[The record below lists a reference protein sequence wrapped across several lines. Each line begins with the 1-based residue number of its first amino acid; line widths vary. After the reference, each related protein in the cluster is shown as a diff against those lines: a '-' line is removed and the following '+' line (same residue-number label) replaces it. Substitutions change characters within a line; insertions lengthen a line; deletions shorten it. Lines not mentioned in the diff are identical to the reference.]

1 MILIAD
7 SGSTKT
13 LWAACADGRIRTTHT
28 TLGINP
34 YYQTDEQ
41 MRATMAEAADWAS
54 ADHVER
60 LCFYG
65 AGCTADKI
73 PALKRLLEIEFPHAE
88 VQVHSD
94 LMAAAR
100 ALLQHTRGIA
110 CILGTGS
117 NSGLY
122 DGTQIVQNVS
132 PLGFILGDEGSGA
145 SIGKQFVG
153 DCLKHQAP
161 EALCRLFFNEYCL
174 TAPEVVEQV
183 YRRPFPNRY
192 LAHFMPFLAQHIDE
206 YDYIRNLIYRCFC
219 DFLRR
224 NVLQYPQAA
233 TLPVSFVGS
242 VAYHFQPLLCNA
254 LSDMRLTMGAVAQ
267 SPIEGLAQFHA

>member
-1 MILIAD
+1 M
-7 SGSTKT
+7 
-13 LWAACADGRIRTTHT
+13 
-28 TLGINP
+28 
-34 YYQTDEQ
+34 
-41 MRATMAEAADWAS
+41 
-54 ADHVER
+54 
-60 LCFYG
+60 
-65 AGCTADKI
+65 
-73 PALKRLLEIEFPHAE
+73 E
-88 VQVHSD
+88 VASD

-161 EALCRLFFNEYCL
+161 EALCRLFFDEYCL

-192 LAHFMPFLAQHIDE
+192 LAHFVPFLAQHIDE

>member
-13 LWAACADGRIRTTHT
+13 LWATCSEGRVQATYTTA
-28 TLGINP
+28 GINP

-41 MRATMAEAADWAS
+41 MRAVMTELLNSVPADS
-54 ADHVER
+54 IDRVY
-60 LCFYG
+60 FYG
-65 AGCTADKI
+65 AGCTAVKI
-73 PALKRLLEIEFPHAE
+73 PLLVRLLSALFPRAE
-88 VQVHSD
+88 VQVCSD
-94 LMAAAR
+94 LLAAAR
-100 ALLQHTRGIA
+100 AMLQRTRGIA

-122 DGTQIVQNVS
+122 DGVQIVQNVS

-161 EALCRLFFNEYCL
+161 EALCRLFADEYQL
-174 TAPEVVEQV
+174 TAAEVVEHV

-192 LAHFMPFLAQHIDE
+192 LAHFVPFLSCHIDE
-206 YDYIRNLIYRCFC
+206 YDYIRDLVYRCFC

-224 NVLQYPQAA
+224 NVLQYPQVGD
-233 TLPVSFVGS
+233 LPIVFVGS
-242 VAYHFQPLLCNA
+242 VAYHFRTVLHDALC
-254 LSDMRLTMGAVAQ
+254 DMNLTPEAVAQ
-267 SPIEGLAQFHA
+267 SPIDGLARFHA

>member
-13 LWAACADGRIRTTHT
+13 LWATCSEGRVQTTYT
-28 TLGINP
+28 TAGINP
-34 YYQTDEQ
+34 YYQTDDQ
-41 MRATMAEAADWAS
+41 MCATMAEAAECLPA
-54 ADHVER
+54 ADVER

-73 PALKRLLEIEFPHAE
+73 PLLKQLLATVFPRAE

-100 ALLQHTRGIA
+100 AMLQHTRGIA

-122 DGTQIVQNVS
+122 DGTHIVQNVS

-161 EALCRLFFNEYCL
+161 EALCRLFLDEYRL
-174 TAPEVVEQV
+174 TAADVVECV

-192 LAHFMPFLAQHIDE
+192 LAHFVPFLAQHIDE
-206 YDYIRNLIYRCFC
+206 YDYIHNLIYRCFC

-224 NVLQYPQAA
+224 NVLQYPQAD
-233 TLPVSFVGS
+233 TLPVAFVGS
-242 VAYHFQPLLCNA
+242 VAYHFQMVLRTALCD
-254 LSDMRLTMGAVAQ
+254 LHLTLGAVAQ

>member
-13 LWAACADGRIRTTHT
+13 LWATCSEGRVQTTYT
-28 TLGINP
+28 TAGINP
-34 YYQTDEQ
+34 YYQTDDQ
-41 MRATMAEAADWAS
+41 MRATMAEAAECLPAVD
-54 ADHVER
+54 VER

-73 PALKRLLEIEFPHAE
+73 PLLKQLLATVFPRAE

-100 ALLQHTRGIA
+100 AMLQHTRGIA

-122 DGTQIVQNVS
+122 DGTHIVQNVS

-161 EALCRLFFNEYCL
+161 EALCSLFLDEYRL
-174 TAPEVVEQV
+174 TAADVVECV

-192 LAHFMPFLAQHIDE
+192 LAHFVPFLAQHIDE

-224 NVLQYPQAA
+224 NVLQYPQAD
-233 TLPVSFVGS
+233 TLPVAFVGS
-242 VAYHFQPLLCNA
+242 VAYHFQTVLRTALCD
-254 LSDMRLTMGAVAQ
+254 LHLTLGAVAQ
-267 SPIEGLAQFHA
+267 SPIKGLAQFHA

>member
-161 EALCRLFFNEYCL
+161 EALCRLFFDEYCL
-174 TAPEVVEQV
+174 TVPEVVEQV

-192 LAHFMPFLAQHIDE
+192 LAHFVPFLAQHIDE

>member
-13 LWAACADGRIRTTHT
+13 LWATCSEGRVQTTYT
-28 TLGINP
+28 TAGINP
-34 YYQTDEQ
+34 YYQTDDQ
-41 MRATMAEAADWAS
+41 MRATMVEAAECLPA
-54 ADHVER
+54 ADVER

-73 PALKRLLEIEFPHAE
+73 PLLKQLLATVFPRAE

-100 ALLQHTRGIA
+100 AMLQHTRGIA

-122 DGTQIVQNVS
+122 DGTHIVQNVS

-161 EALCRLFFNEYCL
+161 EALCRLFLDEYRL
-174 TAPEVVEQV
+174 TAADVVECV

-192 LAHFMPFLAQHIDE
+192 LAHFVPFLAQHIDE

-224 NVLQYPQAA
+224 NVLQYPQAD
-233 TLPVSFVGS
+233 TLPVAFVGS
-242 VAYHFQPLLCNA
+242 VAYHFQTVLRTALCD
-254 LSDMRLTMGAVAQ
+254 LHLTLGAVAQ

>member
-1 MILIAD
+1 M
-7 SGSTKT
+7 
-13 LWAACADGRIRTTHT
+13 WAACADGRIRTTHT

-41 MRATMAEAADWAS
+41 MRTTMAEAADWAS
-54 ADHVER
+54 AYHVER

-100 ALLQHTRGIA
+100 AMLQHTRGIA

-122 DGTQIVQNVS
+122 DGTHIVQNVS

-161 EALCRLFFNEYCL
+161 EALCRLFLDEYRL
-174 TAPEVVEQV
+174 TAADVVECV

-192 LAHFMPFLAQHIDE
+192 LAHFVPFLAQHIDE

-242 VAYHFQPLLCNA
+242 VAYHFQPLLRDA

>member
-13 LWAACADGRIRTTHT
+13 LWATCSEGRVQTTYT
-28 TLGINP
+28 TAGINP
-34 YYQTDEQ
+34 YYQTDDQ
-41 MRATMAEAADWAS
+41 MRATMAEAAECLPA
-54 ADHVER
+54 ADVER

-73 PALKRLLEIEFPHAE
+73 PLLKQLLATVFPRAE

-94 LMAAAR
+94 LIAAAR
-100 ALLQHTRGIA
+100 AMLQHTRGIA

-161 EALCRLFFNEYCL
+161 ETLCRLFLDEYCL
-174 TAPEVVEQV
+174 TSADVVECV

-192 LAHFMPFLAQHIDE
+192 LAHFVPFLAQHIDE

-224 NVLQYPQAA
+224 NVLQYPQAD
-233 TLPVSFVGS
+233 TLPVAFVGS
-242 VAYHFQPLLCNA
+242 VAYHFQAVLRTALCD
-254 LSDMRLTMGAVAQ
+254 LHLTLGAVAQ

>member
-1 MILIAD
+1 MIAD

-13 LWAACADGRIRTTHT
+13 LWATCSEGRVQTTYT
-28 TLGINP
+28 TAGINP
-34 YYQTDEQ
+34 YYQTDDQ
-41 MRATMAEAADWAS
+41 MRATMVEAAECLPA
-54 ADHVER
+54 ADVER

-73 PALKRLLEIEFPHAE
+73 PLLKQLLATVFPRAE

-100 ALLQHTRGIA
+100 AMLQHTRGIA

-122 DGTQIVQNVS
+122 DGTHIVQNVS

-161 EALCRLFFNEYCL
+161 EALCRLFLDEYRL
-174 TAPEVVEQV
+174 TAADVVECV

-192 LAHFMPFLAQHIDE
+192 LAHFVPFLAQHIDE

-224 NVLQYPQAA
+224 NVLQYPQAD
-233 TLPVSFVGS
+233 TLPVAFVGS
-242 VAYHFQPLLCNA
+242 VAYHFQTVLRTALCD
-254 LSDMRLTMGAVAQ
+254 LHLTLGAVAQ

>member
-13 LWAACADGRIRTTHT
+13 LWATCSEGRVQTTYT
-28 TLGINP
+28 TAGINP
-34 YYQTDEQ
+34 YYQTDDQ
-41 MRATMAEAADWAS
+41 MRATMAEAAECLPA
-54 ADHVER
+54 ADVER

-73 PALKRLLEIEFPHAE
+73 PLLKQLLATVFPRAE

-100 ALLQHTRGIA
+100 AMLQHTRGIA

-122 DGTQIVQNVS
+122 DGTHIVQNVS

-161 EALCRLFFNEYCL
+161 EALCRLFLDEYRL
-174 TAPEVVEQV
+174 TAADVVECV

-192 LAHFMPFLAQHIDE
+192 LAHFVPFLAQHIDE

-224 NVLQYPQAA
+224 NVLQYPQAD
-233 TLPVSFVGS
+233 TLPVAFVGS
-242 VAYHFQPLLCNA
+242 VAYHFQTVLRTALCD
-254 LSDMRLTMGAVAQ
+254 LHLTLGAVAQ

>member
-13 LWAACADGRIRTTHT
+13 LWATCSEGRVQTTYT
-28 TLGINP
+28 TAGINP
-34 YYQTDEQ
+34 YYQTDDQ
-41 MRATMAEAADWAS
+41 MRATMAEAAECLPA
-54 ADHVER
+54 ADVER

-73 PALKRLLEIEFPHAE
+73 PLLKQLLATVFPRAE

-100 ALLQHTRGIA
+100 AMLQRTRGIA

-122 DGTQIVQNVS
+122 DGTHIVQNVS

-161 EALCRLFFNEYCL
+161 EALCRLFLDEYRL
-174 TAPEVVEQV
+174 TAADVVECV

-192 LAHFMPFLAQHIDE
+192 LAHFVPFLAQHIDE

-224 NVLQYPQAA
+224 NVLQYPQTD
-233 TLPVSFVGS
+233 TLPVAFVGS
-242 VAYHFQPLLCNA
+242 VAYHFQTVLRTALCD
-254 LSDMRLTMGAVAQ
+254 LHLTLGAVAQ

>member
-88 VQVHSD
+88 VQVDRKS
-94 LMAAAR
+94 
-100 ALLQHTRGIA
+100 
-110 CILGTGS
+110 
-117 NSGLY
+117 
-122 DGTQIVQNVS
+122 
-132 PLGFILGDEGSGA
+132 
-145 SIGKQFVG
+145 
-153 DCLKHQAP
+153 
-161 EALCRLFFNEYCL
+161 
-174 TAPEVVEQV
+174 VV
-183 YRRPFPNRY
+183 
-192 LAHFMPFLAQHIDE
+192 
-206 YDYIRNLIYRCFC
+206 
-219 DFLRR
+219 
-224 NVLQYPQAA
+224 
-233 TLPVSFVGS
+233 
-242 VAYHFQPLLCNA
+242 
-254 LSDMRLTMGAVAQ
+254 
-267 SPIEGLAQFHA
+267 

>member
-1 MILIAD
+1 MIAD

-13 LWAACADGRIRTTHT
+13 LWATCSEGRVQTTYT
-28 TLGINP
+28 TAGINP
-34 YYQTDEQ
+34 YYQTDDQ
-41 MRATMAEAADWAS
+41 MRATMAEAAECLPA
-54 ADHVER
+54 ADVER

-73 PALKRLLEIEFPHAE
+73 PLLKQLLATVFPRAE

-100 ALLQHTRGIA
+100 AMLQHTRGIA

-122 DGTQIVQNVS
+122 DGTHIVQNVS

-161 EALCRLFFNEYCL
+161 EALCRLFLDEYRL
-174 TAPEVVEQV
+174 TAADVVECV

-192 LAHFMPFLAQHIDE
+192 LAHFVPFLAQHIDE

-224 NVLQYPQAA
+224 NVLQYPQAD
-233 TLPVSFVGS
+233 TLPVAFVGS
-242 VAYHFQPLLCNA
+242 VAYHFQTVLRTALCD
-254 LSDMRLTMGAVAQ
+254 LHLTLGAVAQ

>member
-1 MILIAD
+1 MIAD

-13 LWAACADGRIRTTHT
+13 LWATCSEGRVQTTYT
-28 TLGINP
+28 TAGINP
-34 YYQTDEQ
+34 YYQTDDQ
-41 MRATMAEAADWAS
+41 MRATMAEAAECLPA
-54 ADHVER
+54 ADVER

-73 PALKRLLEIEFPHAE
+73 PLLKQLLATVFPRAE

-100 ALLQHTRGIA
+100 AMLQRTRGIA

-122 DGTQIVQNVS
+122 DGTHIVQNVS

-161 EALCRLFFNEYCL
+161 EALCRLFLDEYRL
-174 TAPEVVEQV
+174 TAADVVECV

-192 LAHFMPFLAQHIDE
+192 LAHFVPFLAQHIDE

-224 NVLQYPQAA
+224 NVLQYPQTD
-233 TLPVSFVGS
+233 TLPVAFVGS
-242 VAYHFQPLLCNA
+242 VAYHFQTVLRTALCD
-254 LSDMRLTMGAVAQ
+254 LHLTLGAVAQ

>member
-13 LWAACADGRIRTTHT
+13 LWATCSEGRMQTTYT
-28 TLGINP
+28 TAGINP
-34 YYQTDEQ
+34 YYQTDDQ
-41 MRATMAEAADWAS
+41 MRATMAEAAECLPA
-54 ADHVER
+54 ADVER

-73 PALKRLLEIEFPHAE
+73 PLLKQLLATVFPRAE

-100 ALLQHTRGIA
+100 AMLQHTRGIA

-122 DGTQIVQNVS
+122 DGTHIVQNVS

-161 EALCRLFFNEYCL
+161 EALCRLFLDEYRL
-174 TAPEVVEQV
+174 TAADVVECV

-192 LAHFMPFLAQHIDE
+192 LAHFVPFLAQHIDE

-224 NVLQYPQAA
+224 NVLQYPQAD
-233 TLPVSFVGS
+233 TLPVAFVGS
-242 VAYHFQPLLCNA
+242 VAYHFQTVLRTALCD
-254 LSDMRLTMGAVAQ
+254 LHLTLGAVAQ